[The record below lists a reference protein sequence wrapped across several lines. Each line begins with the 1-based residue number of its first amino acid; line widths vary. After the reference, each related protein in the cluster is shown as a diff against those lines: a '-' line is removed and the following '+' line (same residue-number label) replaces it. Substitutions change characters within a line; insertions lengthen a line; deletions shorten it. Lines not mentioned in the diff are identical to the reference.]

1 MERPAPSFVKRKMQ
15 PLLHLLSSVS
25 KSSVSIRCGADSF
38 GMGRDVEE
46 AWWLKTTATVKKS
59 HALRLLTLRLSTL
72 FHFIVGE
79 EHDKSVV
86 PPYEEAASSF
96 AGQVRSHDALSQ
108 GFGDGFGL

>member
-1 MERPAPSFVKRKMQ
+1 
-15 PLLHLLSSVS
+15 
-25 KSSVSIRCGADSF
+25 
-38 GMGRDVEE
+38 MGRDAVE

-72 FHFIVGE
+72 FHFIVAE

-96 AGQVRSHDALSQ
+96 AAMRVHTMPCLSALETASVCERTWS
-108 GFGDGFGL
+108 LR